1 MAIAGSFY
9 EWVQRPDTHKIYLAD
24 LDLVRQ
30 APVTGTPETRKVYFA
45 TEYFVPPPGSV
56 TEYDGLLGGIPRY
69 SRRIQELVSGQSFPS
84 FGPVVFHND
93 RGTLDIPFRDYLT
106 KDQTITV
113 RLGGPPDELRYAN
126 FGTVLTGI
134 MGPQIL
140 RDAEIEIPIFDDQ
153 RRLRRKIPTAVFA
166 AADFGVN
173 FPSGSEGR
181 SIPTIYGEVHNFQP
195 VQTNTSTLEWTVAGH
210 SSSAI
215 GTVYDNDVDITA
227 NATRNLNNAK
237 GHTSFTL
244 NSRPAGLVTCDV
256 RGRSTHAGTYT
267 DRLGGVIEA
276 LLRQEAG
283 FIADKIDNSTMR
295 TFKSDMDLP
304 VGIAVTEP
312 KEILNVIDELIAGL
326 LVFYGMS
333 REGTFQINKFK
344 DPSPGP
350 AKLGLSFAEDVEIR
364 DPFELHLSDQ
374 RWRVQLG
381 YDNNETVQNDSS
393 VAGSVT
399 EQRRAWS
406 FQPFRTVVASDQ
418 SIKDM
423 HNYAEEEEI
432 IVTRLIKRNDA
443 QTAANERL
451 AILGTAD
458 PKKQRHV
465 ISAPFGVQPTVIDL
479 GDIVNLQRDRYQIS
493 GFYRVIGIE
502 EDFVKSKINL
512 EIWR

>member
-9 EWVQRPDTHKIYLAD
+9 EWIQRPDTHKIYLAD
-24 LDLVRQ
+24 LNLVRQ
-30 APVTGTPETRKVYFA
+30 APVTGTPETLPFSYG
-45 TEYFVPPPGSV
+45 TEYFVPPPGTV

-69 SRRIQELVSGQSFPS
+69 SRRIQEVFSGQSFPS
-84 FGPVVFHND
+84 FGPAILYND
-93 RGTLDIPFRDYLT
+93 RGTLDVPFRDYLT
-106 KDQTITV
+106 KDQVITF
-113 RLGGPPDELRYAN
+113 RLGGPPDELRYGD

-140 RDAEIEIPIFDDQ
+140 RDAEVEIPVFDDQ
-153 RRLRRKIPTAVFA
+153 RRLRRKIPTATFTA
-166 AADFGVN
+166 TDFGVN

-181 SIPTIYGEVHNFQP
+181 SIPTVYGEVHNFQP
-195 VQTNTSTLEWTVAGH
+195 VETNTSTLEWTVAGH
-210 SSSAI
+210 PCSVV
-215 GTVYDNDVDITA
+215 GTVYDNDINITS
-227 NATRNLNNAK
+227 NATINLNNAK
-237 GHTSFTL
+237 GQTSFTL
-244 NSRPAGLVTCDV
+244 SSRPAGLVTCDV
-256 RGRSTHAGTYT
+256 RGRSTQAGTYT
-267 DRLGGVIEA
+267 DRLGGIIEA

-283 FIADKIDNSTMR
+283 FNANKIDNGTMS
-295 TFKSDMDLP
+295 TFKSDMDFP

-312 KEILNVIDELIAGL
+312 KEILDVIDELIAGL

-350 AKLGLSFAEDVEIR
+350 AKLELSFAEDIEIR
-364 DPFELHLSDQ
+364 DPFELHFSDQ

-432 IVTRLIKRNDA
+432 IITRLIRRSDA

-479 GDIVNLQRDRYQIS
+479 GDIVNLQRDRYSIS

-502 EDFVKSKINL
+502 ENYLKSEVNL
-512 EIWR
+512 ELWR